1 MLKCILCLFI
11 ICCILSSQQ
20 VWACTGILLKGEDGT
35 VVRSRTLEWGEFD
48 LHPRLEVIPRGH
60 QFESEKMPDGKAGIS
75 WKNKL
80 GFVGITLLN
89 KEAFLEAINESGLS
103 GGLFYHPGYAEYA
116 DYDPAKAADSMAPTD
131 IVGYVISNCTTLDE
145 VRSALES
152 ILVAPV
158 VEDSLGFA
166 APVHFIFS
174 DPEGKAIVVEFL
186 NKKLTIFDAPL
197 GVITN
202 APSYDWHQTNLRNY
216 VNLSAVAVP
225 AKKLDQETFAPMG
238 AGSGMIGLPG
248 DFTPPSRF
256 IRAVAFSQSARKTQG
271 GYDTVHECFRILDN
285 FNVPLDAAE
294 NSSDGNK
301 KDATTDHMYSGT
313 QITTAIDAKDLVL
326 YYHTQYDRRV
336 RKVDMKKIDFSK
348 NPEKIFSQ
356 PTDQKQEEDIL
367 DVTP

>member
-1 MLKCILCLFI
+1 MLKFALCLFVL
-11 ICCILSSQQ
+11 CCLLSSQQ
-20 VWACTGILLKGEDGT
+20 VWACTGIILKGDDGT
-35 VVRSRTLEWGEFD
+35 AVRSRTLEWGEFD
-48 LHPRLEVIPRGH
+48 LHPRLEIVPRGH
-60 QFESEKMPDGKAGIS
+60 QFESEKMPDGKAGLS
-75 WKNKL
+75 WKSTL
-80 GFVGITLLN
+80 GFVGITLLQ

-116 DYDPAKAADSMAPTD
+116 DYDPAKAAEALAPTD
-131 IVGYVISNCTTLDE
+131 IVGYVVSQCATLDE
-145 VRSALES
+145 VRNALEN
-152 ILVAPV
+152 IHVAPV
-158 VEDSLGFA
+158 VEESLGFA

-186 NKKLTIFDAPL
+186 NKKLTFFDAPL

-225 AKKLDQETFAPMG
+225 AKKIDNETFAPLG

-256 IRAVAFSQSARKTQG
+256 IRAAAFSQSARKTTG
-271 GYDTVHECFRILDN
+271 GYDTVRESFRILDN

-294 NSSDGNK
+294 NSSDGDKNK
-301 KDATTDHMYSGT
+301 AETDHMYSGT
-313 QITTAIDAKDLVL
+313 QITTAIDAKNKVL

-336 RKVDMKKIDFSK
+336 RMVDMNKIDFSK
-348 NPEKIFSQ
+348 QPDKILMQ
-356 PTDQKQEEDIL
+356 PTDKNQEEDIL